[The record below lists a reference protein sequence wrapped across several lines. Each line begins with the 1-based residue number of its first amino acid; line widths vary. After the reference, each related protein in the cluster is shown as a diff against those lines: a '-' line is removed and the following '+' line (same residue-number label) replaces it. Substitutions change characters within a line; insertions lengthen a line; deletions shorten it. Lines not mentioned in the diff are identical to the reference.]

1 MRVGLGARAAGRQF
15 RQESV
20 GPARQAACGIKCA
33 VAPALARNKKIA
45 CRQDRGQSQP
55 ALPPSVQVLTSL
67 ISVDYLAAASLSLLL
82 LPSPSRPSG
91 CRPSFTDNP
100 KAQPLFA
107 QHSLLF
113 TSLAGVTF
121 FHFTF
126 SAIRP
131 FHITACP
138 TLVVPSHSAE
148 ADNTTRSLKR
158 SK

>member
-1 MRVGLGARAAGRQF
+1 MF
-15 RQESV
+15 
-20 GPARQAACGIKCA
+20 
-33 VAPALARNKKIA
+33 
-45 CRQDRGQSQP
+45 
-55 ALPPSVQVLTSL
+55 TFL

-131 FHITACP
+131 FHIKALP
-138 TLVVPSHSAE
+138 NPSRAIAFCGSRQHHTEPQAKQINM
-148 ADNTTRSLKR
+148 AHTHQLHHRHPDK
-158 SK
+158 SKK